1 MKKSTIKSLL
11 LSISTSVLFA
21 FSSANAVDYTVQ
33 VGAYQVLTNDA
44 IRKAE
49 PHGEVY
55 QSVGTDNLTRL
66 HIGRFSTHSQAQE
79 KRDQLRSSGFS
90 DAFVTQISVSGQ
102 LAKQAPTS
110 SYQEPIQ
117 EYQAPIEN
125 NSYTQPQPNTS
136 SYNSNNSANLSGLT
150 ADEKRKAAFLDG
162 KLRIYSDGQFY
173 TLEQYRQTKQF

>member
-11 LSISTSVLFA
+11 LSISTSALFA

-66 HIGRFSTHSQAQE
+66 HIGRFSTHSQAEE

-102 LAKQAPTS
+102 LAKQAPVS
-110 SYQEPIQ
+110 SYQEPTQ
-117 EYQAPIEN
+117 EYQTPIEN
-125 NSYTQPQPNTS
+125 NSYTQSGTS
-136 SYNSNNSANLSGLT
+136 SHSNSANLSGLT

>member
-11 LSISTSVLFA
+11 LSISTSALFA

-66 HIGRFSTHSQAQE
+66 HIGRFSTHSQAEE

-102 LAKQAPTS
+102 LAKQAPVS
-110 SYQEPIQ
+110 SYQEPTQ
-117 EYQAPIEN
+117 EYQTPIEN
-125 NSYTQPQPNTS
+125 NSYTQSSTS
-136 SYNSNNSANLSGLT
+136 SHSNSANLSGLT

>member
-66 HIGRFSTHSQAQE
+66 HIGRFSTHSQAEE

-102 LAKQAPTS
+102 LANQAPAS
-110 SYQEPIQ
+110 SYQEPVQ

-125 NSYTQPQPNTS
+125 NSYTQPSTS
-136 SYNSNNSANLSGLT
+136 SHSNSANLSGLT

>member
-11 LSISTSVLFA
+11 LSISTSALFA

-66 HIGRFSTHSQAQE
+66 HIGRFSTHSQAEE

-102 LAKQAPTS
+102 LANQAPAS

-125 NSYTQPQPNTS
+125 NSYTQPSTS
-136 SYNSNNSANLSGLT
+136 SHSNSANLSGLT

>member
-11 LSISTSVLFA
+11 LSISTSALFA
-21 FSSANAVDYTVQ
+21 FSSDNAVDYTVQ

-66 HIGRFSTHSQAQE
+66 HIGRFSTHSQAEE

-102 LAKQAPTS
+102 LANQAPAS
-110 SYQEPIQ
+110 SYQEPVQ

-125 NSYTQPQPNTS
+125 NSYTQPS
-136 SYNSNNSANLSGLT
+136 SSSHSNSANLSGLT

-173 TLEQYRQTKQF
+173 TLEQYRQTEQF

>member
-11 LSISTSVLFA
+11 LSISTSALFA
-21 FSSANAVDYTVQ
+21 FSSANAADYTVQ

-66 HIGRFSTHSQAQE
+66 HIGRFSTHSQAEE

-102 LAKQAPTS
+102 LANQAPAS
-110 SYQEPIQ
+110 SYQEPAQ

-125 NSYTQPQPNTS
+125 NSYTQPSTS
-136 SYNSNNSANLSGLT
+136 SHSNSANLSGLT